1 MAKVRLSKRTID
13 ALAWE
18 PDGPAQQ
25 FAWDDGLSGFGAYVL
40 ETGRKVFVAQ
50 FRTGG
55 KSRRITIGRYG
66 VLTVEQA
73 REKAREILA
82 TVALEGDYKPV
93 EAQEAPIART
103 IADVAE
109 EFFEH
114 VSALRKPST
123 AAEYR
128 RNLSKQILPPLGGRA
143 LADIK
148 TADLMQIHKGLNA
161 TPYLANRTMDA
172 FASMWAYA
180 SSVGIVDAA
189 ANPTRALKRYRESG
203 RERFLSPAEMARVG
217 DALRTVE
224 AERRIDLYA
233 VAALK
238 LLLLSGARLKE
249 VLHAQWGWLD
259 EERGILNLPDSK
271 TGKKP
276 VLLSAPALAILEE
289 LPRIDGNPHIFPGR
303 KPGAPKS
310 SLFDVWKIVRA
321 EAGLPD
327 VRIHDLRHSHAS
339 VGAGEGVALQVIGKL
354 LGHSKPQTTARY
366 AHLSDDPVRAA
377 SDAIGQR
384 ISESLNATPAKA
396 KNKTTAG

>member
-13 ALAWE
+13 ALAWA
-18 PDGPAQQ
+18 PGGPAQQ

-82 TVALEGDYKPV
+82 AVALEGDYKPI
-93 EAQEAPIART
+93 EAQETPVART
-103 IADVAE
+103 VAHVAE

-148 TADLMQIHKGLNA
+148 TVDLVQIHKGLSA
-161 TPYLANRTMDA
+161 TPYLANRTIDA
-172 FASMWAYA
+172 FASLWAYA
-180 SSVGIVDAA
+180 GSVGIVDAA
-189 ANPTRALKRYRESG
+189 ANPARGVKRYREHG
-203 RERFLSPAEMARVG
+203 RERFLSPVEIARLG
-217 DALRTVE
+217 DALRKVE

-249 VLHAQWGWLD
+249 VLHAQWSWLD
-259 EERGILNLPDSK
+259 QERGILNLPDSF
-271 TGKKP
+271 T
-276 VLLSAPALAILEE
+276 VS
-289 LPRIDGNPHIFPGR
+289 
-303 KPGAPKS
+303 
-310 SLFDVWKIVRA
+310 
-321 EAGLPD
+321 
-327 VRIHDLRHSHAS
+327 
-339 VGAGEGVALQVIGKL
+339 
-354 LGHSKPQTTARY
+354 
-366 AHLSDDPVRAA
+366 
-377 SDAIGQR
+377 
-384 ISESLNATPAKA
+384 
-396 KNKTTAG
+396 